1 MWANGK
7 KAHTDGAR
15 QNTRGWWQ
23 LSVFLTRKRKIVHA
37 YRSRATT
44 FKFRVRTS
52 LNNNN
57 INNKNNFIEKPQP
70 FGKYLIK

>member
-7 KAHTDGAR
+7 KARTDGAR
-15 QNTRGWWQ
+15 QNTRMVAAQ
-23 LSVFLTRKRKIVHA
+23 RFFNPQAENCA
-37 YRSRATT
+37 YICTFRATT
-44 FKFRVRTS
+44 FKFRVRN
-52 LNNNN
+52 NNNN